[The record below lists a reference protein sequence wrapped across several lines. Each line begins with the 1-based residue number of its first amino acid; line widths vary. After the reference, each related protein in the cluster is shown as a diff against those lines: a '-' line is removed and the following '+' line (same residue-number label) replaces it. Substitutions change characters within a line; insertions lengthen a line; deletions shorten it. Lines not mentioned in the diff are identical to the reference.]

1 MSVEGDFQPVL
12 DVLAGIEDRL
22 AHPAPVFLGPVT
34 DAIRDLW
41 TKRFASGG
49 IYGGDAW
56 AELSEETLRRRG
68 DELNEDV
75 LVHTGILRESLTQR
89 DTLTGYAEMLDEQ
102 TLAVGTTDPAG
113 VFAELGTRHEPRRQ
127 VTPEV
132 IPDVDLDRVTGL
144 VVGYLVDGELAPGSL
159 DML

>member
-12 DVLAGIEDRL
+12 DIIAAIEDRL

-49 IYGGDAW
+49 VYGGDAW

-89 DTLTGYAEMLDEQ
+89 DTLTGYEEMLDEQ

-127 VTPEV
+127 ITPAE
-132 IPDVDLDRVTGL
+132 IPDADVEKVTDLVA
-144 VVGYLVDGELAPGSL
+144 GYLSTGML
-159 DML
+159 D